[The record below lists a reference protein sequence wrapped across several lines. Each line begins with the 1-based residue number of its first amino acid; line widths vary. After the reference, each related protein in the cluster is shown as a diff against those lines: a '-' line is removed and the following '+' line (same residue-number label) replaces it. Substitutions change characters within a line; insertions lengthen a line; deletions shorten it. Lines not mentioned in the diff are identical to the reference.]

1 MPEVP
6 VDMVDDEQLHAT
18 QLLTQAARGEAHA
31 DKGLTSML
39 YRQLLDLAVDRM
51 RAERRDHTLQP
62 TALVHEAYLRLI
74 DQSSL
79 EWRDRSYFLRV
90 AAREMRRVLVDHA
103 RARNA
108 AKRGGGRER
117 ILLDQLALATG
128 GRDLELMDLEEAL
141 EKLAAHDERLARVV
155 ELRFFTGLT
164 VPEVAK
170 VVGIAPRTV
179 ENDWRLARARLHR
192 YLKGEETS

>member
-1 MPEVP
+1 MA
-6 VDMVDDEQLHAT
+6 DDEQFHAT
-18 QLLTQAARGEAHA
+18 QLLTRAARGEAHA

-39 YRQLLDLAVDRM
+39 YRQLLDLAVGRM

-62 TALVHEAYLRLI
+62 TALVHEAYLRLV

-79 EWRDRSYFLRV
+79 EWNDRSYFLKI
-90 AAREMRRVLVDHA
+90 AAREMRRVLVDHG

-108 AKRGGGRER
+108 AKRGGRRER
-117 ILLDQLALATG
+117 ILLEQLALPSE
-128 GRDLELMDLEEAL
+128 DQNLELMDLEAAL

-155 ELRFFTGLT
+155 ELRFFAGLT

-170 VVGIAPRTV
+170 VLGLVSRTV
-179 ENDWRLARARLHR
+179 EKDWRLARARLYR
-192 YLKGEETS
+192 YLRDGGSP